1 MNKAA
6 VAKIITTLI
15 MLFFSIVMIVPF
27 LWMISTSFK
36 NPLQRYSAIRS
47 SGFRTTLT
55 GVIMLRSGPVQA
67 ASCLTI

>member
-36 NPLQRYSAIRS
+36 TPCRGIPLSDP
-47 SGFRTTLT
+47 
-55 GVIMLRSGPVQA
+55 VDSGP
-67 ASCLTI
+67 L